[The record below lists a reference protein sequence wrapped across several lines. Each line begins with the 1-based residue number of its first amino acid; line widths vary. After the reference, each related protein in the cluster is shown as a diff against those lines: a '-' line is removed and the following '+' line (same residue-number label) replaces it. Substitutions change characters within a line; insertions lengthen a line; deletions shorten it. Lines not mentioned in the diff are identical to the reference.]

1 MAKGLRPEP
10 NNSEDRLSAVLRD
23 LDTKPT
29 SDVKQTG
36 LRIVLIDKLIPDPRN
51 ERRTYSD
58 ESIQEMA
65 ESIRLYGI
73 DQPITATPVD
83 GGNFLILAG
92 HRRYYGAK
100 KVGLDKVEIVLREP
114 KNEGERRLISV
125 ITNIQREEVRP
136 VELATGL
143 RYILDNDP
151 EIDSQDKLAERL
163 GKRKQWVSDMLAIL
177 ALPEEQQEA
186 VRSTVLNADALSR
199 VARVRD
205 AELQKELV
213 ADLQA
218 GASTREIK
226 DRISQGKG
234 RAPDA
239 NGETGGGTKPKNKIG
254 LAKEHEADVIIQ
266 SRTTARLTWDRQVRA
281 LQAALKIA
289 KQRQQE
295 QS

>member
-1 MAKGLRPEP
+1 MREI
-10 NNSEDRLSAVLRD
+10 DD
-23 LDTKPT
+23 KPA

-36 LRIVLIDKLIPDPRN
+36 LRIVSVDKLIPDPRN
-51 ERRTYSD
+51 ERQTYSD
-58 ESIQEMA
+58 ESIAEMA

-125 ITNIQREEVRP
+125 ITNVQREEVRP
-136 VELATGL
+136 IELATGL

-163 GKRKQWVSDMLAIL
+163 GKRKQWVSDMLSIL
-177 ALPEEQQEA
+177 ALPEEQQES

-199 VARVRD
+199 VARVKD

-213 ADLQA
+213 SELKA
-218 GASTREIK
+218 GATTRQIK
-226 DRISQGKG
+226 DRIGQSKGQAPAAAAFGGK
-234 RAPDA
+234 
-239 NGETGGGTKPKNKIG
+239 KPKNQLGIG
-254 LAKEHEADVIIQ
+254 KEHDADVIVQ
-266 SRTTARLTWDRQVRA
+266 SRTTEPLTWERQVRV
-281 LQAALKIA
+281 LQAALEFA
-289 KQRQQE
+289 RQQDQE
-295 QS
+295 RPQPDQAA